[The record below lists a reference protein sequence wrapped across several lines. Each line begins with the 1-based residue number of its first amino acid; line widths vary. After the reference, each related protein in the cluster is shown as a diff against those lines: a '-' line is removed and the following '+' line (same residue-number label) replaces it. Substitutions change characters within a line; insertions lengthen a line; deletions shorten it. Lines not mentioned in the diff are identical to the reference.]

1 MLDQR
6 AWLRLGLALLAV
18 AGIAA
23 GACTFTVGRS
33 VDQRDIVVQRFG
45 SGPTPVLI
53 IGGLHTGV
61 EDNSRI
67 LAEQIATYLREQP
80 QVVPANVT
88 VYVVASANPDGTARK
103 IRTNAHGVDLN
114 RNWPSDNW
122 TSTACHPQSG
132 CRAGLGG
139 VAPLSEPET
148 HALYQLIVTLR
159 PELTIAYHAAA
170 NVVEANEA
178 GRAGDYGRLYAA
190 NAGYPYIEEWRAYTL
205 TGQMIDAVEQRLGL
219 AAMDVEM
226 SRCCSVT
233 PADFE
238 RNLRGVVAVLNEAA
252 LAPPPATATPRV
264 RDTPTP
270 RPSATP
276 TWDLPDIDLP

>member
-1 MLDQR
+1 MPGQAAR
-6 AWLRLGLALLAV
+6 IRLTLALLA
-18 AGIAA
+18 ACAMIA

-33 VDQRDIVVQRFG
+33 VDQRDITVQRFG
-45 SGPTPVLI
+45 AGPNAVLI
-53 IGGLHTGV
+53 IGGLHTGA
-61 EDNSRI
+61 EDNSRVI
-67 LAEQIATYLREQP
+67 AEQLATYLGQQP

-88 VYVVASANPDGTARK
+88 VYVVASANPDGTARRT
-103 IRTNAHGVDLN
+103 RTNAHGVDLN

-122 TSTACHPQSG
+122 SSRACHPQSG

-139 VAPLSEPET
+139 PAPLSEPEVY
-148 HALYQLIVTLR
+148 ALYHLIGTLR
-159 PELTIAYHAAA
+159 PEVTIAFHAAA

-190 NAGYPYIEEWRAYTL
+190 HAGYPYIEEWRAYTL

-219 AAMDVEM
+219 GAMDVEM

-238 RNLRGVVAVLNEAA
+238 RNLRGVVAVLNEVA
-252 LAPPPATATPRV
+252 LVPPPATPTPPAA
-264 RDTPTP
+264 TPTP